1 MRLYFEI
8 YLNQKDL
15 EPEEFIFFLKECILT
30 DFDNRNIAK
39 QVSCFMNKNTK
50 DNRLIYKHDE
60 FFKYLVG
67 GKS

>member
-39 QVSCFMNKNTK
+39 QVSCFMNKNIK